1 MPPSV
6 QRQLAKMERAC
17 LDLILGCDL
26 AARRQP
32 AEGPAQCREKSDV
45 MRPPEDPN
53 SRAVL
58 GGELPATFDAFD
70 VPAFPRVDG
79 LVDKTHEGGM
89 QGGVE
94 DPAATRANIYRPVPI
109 DDPCFNAKAFRKA
122 RIDAGV
128 AAPIG
133 RPQEFQRQFLGRIIH
148 QPTRRLQVG
157 SQRFHQLRQSGGR
170 CRLGCH
176 RIQPVWG

>member
-17 LDLILGCDL
+17 LDLILGCDP
-26 AARRQP
+26 AARRQT
-32 AEGPAQCREKSDV
+32 AEGPAQCPEKSNV

-58 GGELPATFDAFD
+58 GGELPATPDAFD

-109 DDPCFNAKAFRKA
+109 NDP
-122 RIDAGV
+122 
-128 AAPIG
+128 
-133 RPQEFQRQFLGRIIH
+133 LSLIH
-148 QPTRRLQVG
+148 
-157 SQRFHQLRQSGGR
+157 
-170 CRLGCH
+170 
-176 RIQPVWG
+176 I